1 MYHEQRFLRT
11 TYYFFERRSTTATT
25 DRSPRATHQAGQ
37 RHTRYAGSRRL
48 KLQPP
53 FFNLR
58 AKEKPARNEWTP
70 AVCGGLRVKEG
81 ARTWVLV
88 VVGWWK
94 SGGKL
99 FGRVAGEVVVG
110 SEQRKARRVCVGGR
124 AKKNQRAVG

>member
-1 MYHEQRFLRT
+1 MNAKGLLICCRPIKPPSYTPTQSYGLHGRMYHEQRFLRT

-58 AKEKPARNEWTP
+58 AKEKPARKEWTP

-88 VVGWWK
+88 VVGW
-94 SGGKL
+94 
-99 FGRVAGEVVVG
+99 
-110 SEQRKARRVCVGGR
+110 C
-124 AKKNQRAVG
+124 